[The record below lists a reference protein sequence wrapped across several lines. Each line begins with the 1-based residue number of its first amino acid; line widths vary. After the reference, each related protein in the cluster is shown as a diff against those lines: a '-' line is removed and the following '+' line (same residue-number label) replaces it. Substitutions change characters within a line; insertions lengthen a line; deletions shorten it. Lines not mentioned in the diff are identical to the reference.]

1 MNVLLALALLAGPQ
15 DVDDY
20 ARRESKALEE
30 FQGGFEGGVLIL
42 IGIVIGGLI
51 LSATADCELCERGH
65 VEELPPWEGP
75 APPPI
80 PRESPRP

>member
-20 ARRESKALEE
+20 ARREAKELEE
-30 FQGGFEGGVLIL
+30 FRGGFEGGVLIL

-51 LSATADCELCERGH
+51 LTAASDCELCERGH
-65 VEELPPWEGP
+65 VEELPAWEGP
-75 APPPI
+75 PPPSS
-80 PRESPRP
+80 RESPRP